1 MKFSDDSPICDEARW
16 LGNEIFLLA
25 DDAGFSPEDA
35 EKIRNVT
42 EALGNAVFS
51 RKETCLPINDAEAA
65 AWLRA
70 LCEKENPLISDGKGE
85 GTPLIFDFTEAPE
98 TPTLY
103 FKKHFDEEN
112 AIARFVCQAVR
123 APETPLSPRQ
133 RKIIE
138 AGPESGFGF
147 ALADEQKAAV
157 KTIRERRLAVI
168 SGGPG
173 TGKTSLLLRALIAL
187 LAEAPNAVIKIA
199 APTGKAAARIRE
211 SVTRQIADVDTEAL
225 SPLADRS
232 VLEKILKITPTTLH
246 RLLGLSAEKHR
257 PSALGA
263 DIVIVDEAAMMS
275 QRLTAQLINALPPNA
290 KLVLLGDKNQLDSVQ
305 PGHAFGDFYTSDAL
319 KHSRA
324 ALVNS
329 HRFSRDK
336 FVGKFAAA
344 ILEGASEAC
353 LNLLAEPT
361 PSEIV
366 LEACDENASRKQ
378 IERILKAT
386 LPDILKN
393 PPADAAPEQLLQALD
408 DARVLA
414 PTAEG
419 PFGKN
424 AINDIARKIFAPNI
438 PGEHFHGRPILIT
451 RNAPEH
457 ALNNGDVGIVLRDK
471 EARGFFAY
479 FPDENGGVRKI
490 PAALLPD
497 HESAYAMTIHKT
509 QGSEF
514 SRLSIFFPKNTHDG
528 FYTRQLLYTAVTRL
542 KETPQS
548 RFCLCFDA
556 ASVAKAVRNS
566 ALPHSLL
573 PARLKG

>member
-25 DDAGFSPEDA
+25 GDAGFSPEDA
-35 EKIRNVT
+35 EKIRKAT

-51 RKETCLPINDAEAA
+51 RKETCLPVSDAEDA
-65 AWLRA
+65 AWLRS
-70 LCEKENPLISDGKGE
+70 LCEKGNPLISGNDSGK
-85 GTPLIFDFTEAPE
+85 TPLAFDFTCNPE

-112 AIARFVCQAVR
+112 AIARFVLAAVR
-123 APETPLSPRQ
+123 APSTPLSPRQ
-133 RKIIE
+133 KKIIE
-138 AGPESGFGF
+138 AGTENGFGF
-147 ALADEQKAAV
+147 ALADEQQAAV
-157 KTIRERRLAVI
+157 KTIRERQIAVI

-187 LAEAPNAVIKIA
+187 LAEAPDAIIKIA

-211 SVTRQIADVDTEAL
+211 SVTRQIADIDVEAL
-225 SPLADRS
+225 SPLATPC

-257 PSALGA
+257 ASALDA

-275 QRLTAQLINALPPNA
+275 QSLTAQLISALPPHA

-305 PGHAFGDFYTSDAL
+305 PGHVFGDFYASDAL

-329 HRFSRDK
+329 HRFSRDQ
-336 FVGKFAAA
+336 FIGKFAAA
-344 ILEGASEAC
+344 ILEGASDTC
-353 LNLLAEPT
+353 LKLLAEP
-361 PSEIV
+361 PPPEIRI
-366 LEACDENASRKQ
+366 EACDEIASRKQ
-378 IERILKAT
+378 IECVLEAT

-393 PPADAAPEQLLQALD
+393 PPPDAAPESLLQALD
-408 DARVLA
+408 AARILT

-424 AINDIARKIFAPNI
+424 MINAVARKIFAPNA

-457 ALNNGDVGIVLRDK
+457 ALNNGDVGIILRSEDT
-471 EARGFFAY
+471 RSFFAY
-479 FPDENGGVRKI
+479 FPDENGQARKI
-490 PAALLPD
+490 PAALLPE

-548 RFCLCFDA
+548 RFCFCFDA
-556 ASVAKAVRNS
+556 ESVAKAVRHS

-573 PARLKG
+573 PARLKA

>member
-1 MKFSDDSPICDEARW
+1 MKFSDASPIGDEARW
-16 LGNEIFLLA
+16 LGNEVFLLA
-25 DDAGFSPEDA
+25 GDAGFSPEDA
-35 EKIRNVT
+35 GKIRNIT

-51 RKETCLPINDAEAA
+51 RKETCLPIVDAENA

-70 LCEKENPLISDGKGE
+70 LCEKKNPLISDGSAGN
-85 GTPLIFDFTEAPE
+85 TPLVFDFTCAPD

-112 AIARFVCQAVR
+112 TIVRFVRRAVR
-123 APETPLSPRQ
+123 SQETPLTPRQ
-133 RKIIE
+133 EKIIA
-138 AGPESGFGF
+138 AGPENGFGF
-147 ALADEQKAAV
+147 ALADEQKTAV
-157 KTIRERRLAVI
+157 KTICERQLAVI

-187 LAEAPNAVIKIA
+187 LAEAPDAAIKIA

-211 SVTRQIADVDTEAL
+211 SVTRQIADVDVEAL
-225 SPLADRS
+225 SPLADRN

-246 RLLGLSAEKHR
+246 RLLGLSAERHR
-257 PSALGA
+257 AAAFDA
-263 DIVIVDEAAMMS
+263 DVVIVDEAAMMS
-275 QRLTAQLINALPPNA
+275 QTLTAQLIAAFPPNA
-290 KLVLLGDKNQLDSVQ
+290 KLILLGDKNQLDSVQ
-305 PGHAFGDFYTSDAL
+305 PGHVFGDFYASDAL

-329 HRFSRDK
+329 HRFSRDR
-336 FVGKFAAA
+336 FIGKFAAA
-344 ILEGASEAC
+344 ILEGEGDAC
-353 LNLLAEPT
+353 LKLLAEP
-361 PSEIV
+361 PPPEIRI
-366 LEACDENASRKQ
+366 EACEENAARKQ
-378 IERILKAT
+378 IEHILKTT

-393 PPADAAPEQLLQALD
+393 PPPDAAPEHLLQALD
-408 DARVLA
+408 AARLLT

-424 AINDIARKIFAPNI
+424 TINAVARKIFAPDT
-438 PGEHFHGRPILIT
+438 PGEHFHGRPILIA
-451 RNAPEH
+451 RNAPEY
-457 ALNNGDVGIVLRDK
+457 ALNNGDVGIVLRDGK
-471 EARGFFAY
+471 TRSFFAY
-479 FPDENGGVRKI
+479 FPDENGKVRKI
-490 PAALLPD
+490 PAALLPE

-548 RFCLCFDA
+548 RFCFCFDA

-573 PARLKG
+573 PARLKD